1 MAKLWQ
7 TIKNSRSI
15 AVDLISVFIA
25 YFFAILVRFD
35 FSVSV
40 PDFQGRTAE
49 FYFQLLIK
57 QSWIIVLV
65 YLIIFKV
72 LKLDK
77 TIQGLASVYEATR
90 VIIGALLG
98 AIVMFLLAQADQ
110 MLNLGFLERFN
121 LSIYPFQAL
130 ILIMFLE
137 FTRFYKR
144 MPQLLR
150 GKHKAVRQDDLN
162 TLIIGAGAAG
172 SLLFKEVSTNHIYK
186 STILGFIDDDPSK
199 TGKSIG
205 GVQVLGTMDKLNDLV
220 KKLEIQQI
228 YVAMPSVSLPIQKSI
243 IQQCYDTGC
252 KVKVL
257 SSTQDM
263 MSASGIKNNLHDLNI
278 EDLLGRN
285 AITMD
290 NSALHEFLGGQV
302 VLITGAAGS
311 IGSELARQVY
321 SYHPKTLIMID
332 INENGIYDLLRD
344 FQMNKDPKDSTH
356 LVSLVVNMCE
366 RGDLER
372 LFDKYHPSIV
382 IHAAAHKHVPT
393 MEDMPGEAIK
403 NNIFGSVNLIEVSK
417 AQKVKR
423 FVTIS
428 TDKAVNPTN
437 VMGATKRF
445 IEQIIQSIDPKT
457 CETKFM
463 AVRFGN
469 VLGSNGSIIPLFKRQ
484 IEAGGPLTL
493 THKDIIRYFMTIP
506 EAVSL
511 VLQAAVYAK
520 GGEIFVLDMG
530 KPVKILD
537 LAINLIRLAGYEPY
551 VDIDIQEVG
560 LRQGE
565 KLYEELH
572 LSKEEVSSTPNQLIF
587 VTHPIAID
595 PKKVESD
602 LAILREAV
610 TKDDEAIIEALTK
623 TVPTYKPNRN
633 HV

>member
-1 MAKLWQ
+1 MKSMKDLVNQ
-7 TIKNSRSI
+7 LKRNSGLI
-15 AVDLISVFIA
+15 ADLVSVLVA
-25 YFFAILVRFD
+25 YFFSILVRFD
-35 FSVSV
+35 FSLYQK
-40 PDFQGRTAE
+40 DFLGFTAE
-49 FYFQLLIK
+49 RYLQLLVQ
-57 QSWIIVLV
+57 QSWIIILV
-65 YLIIFKV
+65 YLIVFKV
-72 LKLDK
+72 FKLDK

-90 VIIGALLG
+90 VIIAAILG
-98 AIVMFLLAQADQ
+98 AIIYFLISYTGLIPR
-110 MLNLGFLERFN
+110 LRFG
-121 LSIYPFQAL
+121 IYPIQAL
-130 ILIMFLE
+130 LLIMFLE
-137 FTRFYKR
+137 FIRFYKR
-144 MPQLLR
+144 MTQLVTVKSKN
-150 GKHKAVRQDDLN
+150 GSADDLN
-162 TLIIGAGAAG
+162 TIIIGAGAAG

-186 STILGFIDDDPSK
+186 SKILGFIDDDPTK

-205 GVQVLGTMDKLNDLV
+205 GVKVMGTIDKLEELV
-220 KKLEIQQI
+220 KKLDIQQI
-228 YVAMPSVSLPIQKSI
+228 YVAMPSVSLQVQKAI
-243 IQQCYDTGC
+243 IQQCYNTGC

-263 MSASGIKNNLHDLNI
+263 MSSSGIKNNLHDLNI

-285 AITMD
+285 AITLD
-290 NSALHEFLGGQV
+290 NSALNEFIHDQV

-321 SYHPKTLIMID
+321 AYEPKILILID
-332 INENGIYDLLRD
+332 INENGIYDQHQD
-344 FQMNKDPKDSTH
+344 FLMKKNPDHKTKLIPLIVNMRERSELEH
-356 LVSLVVNMCE
+356 LFAKYQPSLV
-366 RGDLER
+366 
-372 LFDKYHPSIV
+372 F
-382 IHAAAHKHVPT
+382 HAAAHKHVPT
-393 MEDMPGEAIK
+393 MEDMPSEAVK
-403 NNIFGSVNLIEVSK
+403 NNIFGSVNLIEVAK
-417 AQKVKR
+417 KYKVQR

-445 IEQIIQSIDPKT
+445 IEQIIQSIDPNS

-537 LAINLIRLAGYEPY
+537 LAKNLIRLAGYEPY
-551 VDIDIQEVG
+551 VDIDIKEVG

-587 VTHPIAID
+587 ITLPIKVD
-595 PKKVESD
+595 PKTIEEDLKHLESVVD
-602 LAILREAV
+602 L
-610 TKDDEAIIEALTK
+610 DDESIIQALIK
-623 TVPTYKPNRN
+623 CVPTYQPNRTKN
-633 HV
+633 V

>member
-1 MAKLWQ
+1 MKKIIALFKQNTILMA
-7 TIKNSRSI
+7 
-15 AVDLISVFIA
+15 DLVSVIVA
-25 YFFAILVRFD
+25 YFFSILIRFD
-35 FSVSV
+35 FSLNET
-40 PDFQGRTAE
+40 DFQGFTAE
-49 FYFQLLIK
+49 HYLQMLVK
-57 QSWIIVLV
+57 QSWIIILV
-65 YLIIFKV
+65 YLIIFKIF
-72 LKLDK
+72 KLDK

-90 VIIGALLG
+90 VIIAASLG
-98 AIVMFLLAQADQ
+98 AVIFFLIAYT
-110 MLNLGFLERFN
+110 GFIPRFRFG
-121 LSIYPFQAL
+121 IYPIQTLF
-130 ILIMFLE
+130 LIMFLE

-144 MPQLLR
+144 MTQMLT
-150 GKHKAVRQDDLN
+150 VRTKSHRDDELN

-172 SLLFKEVSTNHIYK
+172 SLLFKEVSMNHIYK
-186 STILGFIDDDPSK
+186 SVILGFLDDDPSK

-205 GVQVLGTMDKLNDLV
+205 GVKVLGTTDKLDELV
-220 KKLEIQQI
+220 KKLAIDQI
-228 YVAMPSVSLPIQKSI
+228 YIAMPSVSLPVQKTLI
-243 IQQCYDTGC
+243 ERAYNTGC

-263 MSASGIKNNLHDLNI
+263 MSSSGIKNNLHDLNI

-285 AITMD
+285 AITLD
-290 NSALHEFLGGQV
+290 NSALQEFLEGEV

-321 SYHPKTLIMID
+321 AYQPKTLILID
-332 INENGIYDLLRD
+332 INENGLYDLHQD
-344 FQMNKDPKDSTH
+344 FLMTKKPDHPTT
-356 LVSLVVNMCE
+356 LVPLIVNMCE
-366 RGDLER
+366 RSDLEH
-372 LFDKYHPSIV
+372 LFEKYKPAIV
-382 IHAAAHKHVPT
+382 IHAAAHKHVPL
-393 MEDMPGEAIK
+393 MEDMPSEAIK
-403 NNIFGSVNLIEVSK
+403 NNIFGSVNLIEVAK
-417 AQKVKR
+417 AYKVQR

-457 CETKFM
+457 CDTKFM

-537 LAINLIRLAGYEPY
+537 LAKNLIRLAGYEPY
-551 VDIDIQEVG
+551 VDIDIKEVG
-560 LRQGE
+560 LRPGE
-565 KLYEELH
+565 KLFEELH

-602 LAILREAV
+602 LDILRQV
-610 TKDDEAIIEALTK
+610 VDQKDEAIIEALVQ
-623 TVPTYKPNRN
+623 TVPTYKPNRS
-633 HV
+633 

>member
-1 MAKLWQ
+1 MINIVHHLKKYGSLA
-7 TIKNSRSI
+7 
-15 AVDLISVFIA
+15 ADLTCVILA
-25 YFFAILVRFD
+25 YFFSILVRFD
-35 FSVSV
+35 FSFLET
-40 PDFQGRTAE
+40 DFLGYTAE
-49 FYFQLLIK
+49 HYFELLVK
-57 QSWIIVLV
+57 QSWLIILV
-65 YLIIFKV
+65 YLIVFKV

-90 VIIGALLG
+90 VIFAAILGAVAYFLIAYTGLIPRLRFGIYPIQALL
-98 AIVMFLLAQADQ
+98 
-110 MLNLGFLERFN
+110 
-121 LSIYPFQAL
+121 
-130 ILIMFLE
+130 LIMFLE
-137 FTRFYKR
+137 FIRFYKR
-144 MPQLLR
+144 MTPVLNASSKT
-150 GKHKAVRQDDLN
+150 GHENEIN

-172 SLLFKEVSTNHIYK
+172 SLLFKEVSLNPIYKNHI
-186 STILGFIDDDPSK
+186 IGFIDDDPSK

-205 GVQVLGTMDKLNDLV
+205 GIQVMGTMEQLDELV
-220 KKLEIQQI
+220 KKLEIEQI
-228 YVAMPSVSLPIQKSI
+228 YIAMPSIPLPVQKSI
-243 IQQCYDTGC
+243 MEQCYNTGC
-252 KVKVL
+252 KVKIL

-263 MSASGIKNNLHDLNI
+263 MSTSGIKNNLHDLNI

-285 AITMD
+285 AITLD
-290 NSALHEFLGGQV
+290 NSALHDFVNGQV

-321 SYHPKTLIMID
+321 GYEPKTLILID
-332 INENGIYDLLRD
+332 INENGLYDLHQD
-344 FQMNKDPKDSTH
+344 FLMNKKAEHKTKLISLIVNMRERSELEH
-356 LVSLVVNMCE
+356 LFKKYKPSLV
-366 RGDLER
+366 
-372 LFDKYHPSIV
+372 F
-382 IHAAAHKHVPT
+382 HAAAHKHVPL
-393 MEDMPGEAIK
+393 MEDMPSEAVK
-403 NNIFGSVNLIEVSK
+403 NNIFGSVNLIEVAK
-417 AQKVKR
+417 ATHVKR

-445 IEQIIQSIDPKT
+445 IEQIIQSIDPST
-457 CETKFM
+457 CDTKFM

-537 LAINLIRLAGYEPY
+537 LAKNLIRLAGYEPY
-551 VDIDIQEVG
+551 VDIDIKEVG

-565 KLYEELH
+565 KLFEELH

-587 VTHPIAID
+587 ITHPITID
-595 PKKVESD
+595 PTTIEKSLEQLS
-602 LAILREAV
+602 AV
-610 TKDDEAIIEALTK
+610 VDKDDESIIQALIQ
-623 TVPTYKPNRN
+623 TVPTYKPNRTKN
-633 HV
+633 V

>member
-1 MAKLWQ
+1 MNKLWQ
-7 TIKNSRSI
+7 ALKTNKSLI
-15 AVDLISVFIA
+15 VDLVSVFLA
-25 YFFAILVRFD
+25 YFFSILVRFD
-35 FSVSV
+35 FSLNEVD
-40 PDFQGRTAE
+40 PLGYTAE
-49 FYFQLLIK
+49 HYLALLV
-57 QSWIIVLV
+57 QQAWIIILVYVLV
-65 YLIIFKV
+65 FKV

-90 VIIGALLG
+90 VIIAALLG
-98 AIVMFLLAQADQ
+98 AIAYFLLAYTGW
-110 MLNLGFLERFN
+110 MPRLRFG
-121 LSIYPFQAL
+121 IYPIQAL
-130 ILIMFLE
+130 LLIMFLE
-137 FTRFYKR
+137 GTRFYARVTQSMTIRNK
-144 MPQLLR
+144 PA
-150 GKHKAVRQDDLN
+150 KDDEIN
-162 TLIIGAGAAG
+162 TLILGAGAAG
-172 SLLFKEVSTNHIYK
+172 SLLLKEVSTNHIYK
-186 STILGFIDDDPSK
+186 SRILGFIDDDPTK
-199 TGKSIG
+199 TGKLIG
-205 GVQVLGTMDKLNDLV
+205 GIKVMGTMDKLDELV

-228 YVAMPSVSLPIQKSI
+228 YVAMPSVSLQVQKAI
-243 IQQCYDTGC
+243 IQQCYNTGC

-263 MSASGIKNNLHDLNI
+263 MSSSGIKNNLHDLNI

-285 AITMD
+285 AITLD
-290 NSALHEFLGGQV
+290 NSALHEFIHDQV

-321 SYHPKTLIMID
+321 AYQPKILLLID
-332 INENGIYDLLRD
+332 INENGLYDLHQD
-344 FQMNKDPKDSTH
+344 FLMKKNPDQKTK
-356 LVSLVVNMCE
+356 LVPLIVNMRE
-366 RGDLER
+366 RSELEH
-372 LFDKYHPSIV
+372 LFEKYKPSMV
-382 IHAAAHKHVPT
+382 IHAAAHKHVPL
-393 MEDMPGEAIK
+393 MEDMPSEAVK
-403 NNIFGSVNLIEVSK
+403 NNIFGSLNLIEIAK
-417 AQKVKR
+417 AHHVKR

-445 IEQIIQSIDPKT
+445 IEQIIQSIDPAT
-457 CETKFM
+457 CDTKYM

-537 LAINLIRLAGYEPY
+537 LAKNLIRLAGYEPY
-551 VDIDIQEVG
+551 VDIDIKEVG

-565 KLYEELH
+565 KLFEELH
-572 LSKEEVSSTPNQLIF
+572 LSKEEVGSTPNQLIF
-587 VTHPIAID
+587 ITHPIAFD
-595 PKKVESD
+595 PKVVQQD
-602 LAILREAV
+602 LDLLRSV
-610 TKDDEAIIEALTK
+610 VDQDDQSIIDALMK

-633 HV
+633 

>member
-1 MAKLWQ
+1 MKKFIAILKQNTLLMA
-7 TIKNSRSI
+7 
-15 AVDLISVFIA
+15 DLVSVIVA
-25 YFFAILVRFD
+25 YFFSILIRFD
-35 FSVSV
+35 FSLYEK
-40 PDFQGRTAE
+40 DFQGFTAE
-49 FYFQLLIK
+49 HYLQMLVK
-57 QSWIIVLV
+57 QSWIIILV
-65 YLIIFKV
+65 YLIIFKIF
-72 LKLDK
+72 KLDK

-90 VIIGALLG
+90 VIIAAGLG
-98 AIVMFLLAQADQ
+98 AVIFFLIAYTGLIQ
-110 MLNLGFLERFN
+110 RFRFG
-121 LSIYPFQAL
+121 IYPIQTLF
-130 ILIMFLE
+130 LIMFLE

-144 MPQLLR
+144 MTQMLS
-150 GKHKAVRQDDLN
+150 VRTKSHREDELN

-186 STILGFIDDDPSK
+186 SIILGFLDDDPSK

-205 GVQVLGTMDKLNDLV
+205 GVKVLGTTDRLDELV
-220 KKLEIQQI
+220 KKLAIDQI
-228 YVAMPSVSLPIQKSI
+228 YIAMPSVSLPVQKTLI
-243 IQQCYDTGC
+243 ERAYNTGC

-263 MSASGIKNNLHDLNI
+263 MSSSGIKNNLHDLNI

-285 AITMD
+285 AITLD
-290 NSALHEFLGGQV
+290 NSALQDFLGGEV

-321 SYHPKTLIMID
+321 AYKPKTLILID
-332 INENGIYDLLRD
+332 INENGLYDLHQD
-344 FQMNKDPKDSTH
+344 FLMARKPDHPTK
-356 LVSLVVNMCE
+356 LVPLIVNMCE
-366 RGDLER
+366 RSDLEH
-372 LFDKYHPSIV
+372 LFEKYKPAIV
-382 IHAAAHKHVPT
+382 IHAAAHKHVPL
-393 MEDMPGEAIK
+393 MEDMPSEAIK
-403 NNIFGSVNLIEVSK
+403 NNIFGSVNLIEVAK
-417 AQKVKR
+417 ATKVQR

-457 CETKFM
+457 CDTKFM

-537 LAINLIRLAGYEPY
+537 LAKNLIRLAGYEPY
-551 VDIDIQEVG
+551 VDIDIKEVG

-572 LSKEEVSSTPNQLIF
+572 LNKEEVSSTPNQLIF
-587 VTHPIAID
+587 ITHPIAVD
-595 PKKVESD
+595 PQKVQAD
-602 LAILREAV
+602 LETLRQV
-610 TKDDEAIIEALTK
+610 VDQDDQTIIEALIQ
-623 TVPTYKPNRN
+623 TVPTYKPNRS
-633 HV
+633 

>member
-1 MAKLWQ
+1 MDKLWQ
-7 TIKNSRSI
+7 FIKNSRSLAI
-15 AVDLISVFIA
+15 DLVSVFIA
-25 YFFAILVRFD
+25 YFFAILIRFD

-65 YLIIFKV
+65 YLIIFKAM
-72 LKLDK
+72 KLDK

-110 MLNLGFLERFN
+110 IFKLGLLQRFN

-144 MPQLLR
+144 MPQLIK
-150 GKHKAVRQDDLN
+150 GKNKAARQDDLN

-205 GVQVLGTMDKLNDLV
+205 GVQVLGTMDKLNELV
-220 KKLEIQQI
+220 SRLQIDQI

-263 MSASGIKNNLHDLNI
+263 MSSSGIKNNLHDLNI

-290 NSALHEFLGGQV
+290 NSALSEFLGNKV

-321 SYHPKTLIMID
+321 SYKPKTLIMID
-332 INENGIYDLLRD
+332 INENGLYDLHQD
-344 FQMNKDPKDSTH
+344 FLMKRKPEDHTK
-356 LVSLVVNMCE
+356 LVPLIVNMCE
-366 RGDLER
+366 RSELER
-372 LFDKYHPSIV
+372 LFTKYKPEIV
-382 IHAAAHKHVPT
+382 IHAAAHKHVPL
-393 MEDMPGEAIK
+393 MEDVPAEAIK

-417 AQKVKR
+417 AHKVQR

-511 VLQAAVYAK
+511 VLQAAVYAQ

-551 VDIDIQEVG
+551 VDIDIKEIG

-565 KLYEELH
+565 KLFEELH
-572 LSKEEVSSTPNQLIF
+572 LSKEEVTSTPNQLIF
-587 VTHPIAID
+587 ITHPIAVD
-595 PKKVESD
+595 PQTIKND
-602 LAILREAV
+602 LQFLAEV
-610 TKDDEAIIEALTK
+610 VDQDDDAIIEALKK
-623 TVPTYKPNRN
+623 TVPTYKPNRH

>member
-1 MAKLWQ
+1 MRRF
-7 TIKNSRSI
+7 I
-15 AVDLISVFIA
+15 DLLKQNTLLAADLVSVIVA
-25 YFFAILVRFD
+25 YVFAILIRFD
-35 FSVSV
+35 FSLNET
-40 PDFQGRTAE
+40 DYLGLKAE
-49 FYFQLLIK
+49 YYLQLLVK
-57 QSWIIVLV
+57 QSWIILLV

-72 LKLDK
+72 MKLDK
-77 TIQGLASVYEATR
+77 TIQGMASVYEATR
-90 VIIGALLG
+90 VIIAAILG
-98 AIVMFLLAQADQ
+98 AVFFFLIAYTGLIPR
-110 MLNLGFLERFN
+110 LRFG
-121 LSIYPFQAL
+121 IYPIQAL
-130 ILIMFLE
+130 FVIMFLE

-144 MPQLLR
+144 MTQMLTIR
-150 GKHKAVRQDDLN
+150 SRHHEEGISN

-172 SLLFKEVSTNHIYK
+172 LLLYKEVSLNHIFK
-186 STILGFIDDDPSK
+186 SKVLGFIDDDPAK
-199 TGKSIG
+199 AGKNIS
-205 GVQVLGTMDKLNDLV
+205 GVPVLGTTDDLARLV
-220 KKLEIQQI
+220 QEQDVDQL
-228 YVAMPSVSLPIQKSI
+228 YVAMPSVSLPVQKTIIQKA
-243 IQQCYDTGC
+243 YDTGC

-263 MSASGIKNNLHDLNI
+263 MSANGIRNNLHDLNI

-285 AITMD
+285 AITLD
-290 NSALHEFLGGQV
+290 NSALSDIIKDQV
-302 VLITGAAGS
+302 ILITGAAGS

-321 SYHPKTLIMID
+321 AYHPKTLVMID

-344 FQMNKDPKDSTH
+344 FQMKKDATHSTQ
-356 LVSLVVNMCE
+356 LVSLVVNMCD
-366 RGDLER
+366 RADLER
-372 LFDKYHPSIV
+372 LFTKYQPSIV
-382 IHAAAHKHVPT
+382 FHAAAHKHVPT

-403 NNIFGSVNLIEVSK
+403 NNIFGSVNLIEISK
-417 AQKVKR
+417 AHKVKR
-423 FVTIS
+423 FITIS

-511 VLQAAVYAK
+511 VLQAAVYAE

-530 KPVKILD
+530 QPVKILD
-537 LAINLIRLAGYEPY
+537 LAKNLIRLAGYEPY
-551 VDIDIQEVG
+551 VDIDIKEVG

-572 LSKEEVSSTPNQLIF
+572 LSKEEVTSTPNQLIF
-587 VTHPIAID
+587 ITKPIAVD
-595 PKKVESD
+595 PKTVQQD
-602 LAILREAV
+602 LVTLKDAV
-610 TKDDEAIIEALTK
+610 DQDDETIIKALMQ
-623 TVPTYKPNRN
+623 TVPTYKPNRS
-633 HV
+633 